1 MSKTI
6 YGLTAKYYN
15 YISKVFGTVCEYY
28 NYELVSPATKE
39 INKEIEAIK
48 SEPSK
53 FYYNELEA
61 MGITSIGF
69 TSRMIDAEI
78 ISLAYRFLEEIGITD
93 LTIKINT
100 KEKELLNHLNYLDV
114 DYEQNDKTEV
124 SLSEDNVMAFEIV
137 TEKEDR
143 EVVLCSGT
151 RANNNIVTVSIPTE
165 KVVEILESIS
175 NIKTDKAIDIYITAT
190 SEEEK
195 LTAIR
200 LIQDIRWSEITAEMD
215 YLEKNLEEQLKE
227 ADKLNARMVI
237 LLNNEDLQK
246 GMITVKDN
254 LTKEETKVDESEI
267 LDYIISNL

>member
-1 MSKTI
+1 
-6 YGLTAKYYN
+6 
-15 YISKVFGTVCEYY
+15 
-28 NYELVSPATKE
+28 
-39 INKEIEAIK
+39 
-48 SEPSK
+48 
-53 FYYNELEA
+53 
-61 MGITSIGF
+61 
-69 TSRMIDAEI
+69 
-78 ISLAYRFLEEIGITD
+78 
-93 LTIKINT
+93 
-100 KEKELLNHLNYLDV
+100 
-114 DYEQNDKTEV
+114 
-124 SLSEDNVMAFEIV
+124 EIV

-254 LTKEETKVDESEI
+254 LTKEET
-267 LDYIISNL
+267 